1 MADEEDEDLLDS
13 WEAADSDELERR
25 MELRGKEI
33 NKEEEEQQETTNMNT
48 IIGPVTILKADNVAR
63 TEYTPQIKILKRN
76 GNIDTKPDL
85 PKQNTEAELKKTLKL
100 REAEYQAARNRILGE
115 DYDETKP
122 KLEDEEVKETKISI
136 IKPPSRVSP
145 TSPLCPSP
153 APGSPIRLLTSA
165 DNKNLQDS
173 RETCSIVRQPH
184 GPNDTSGFAINR

>member
-13 WEAADSDELERR
+13 WEAADSDDLERR
-25 MELRGKEI
+25 MEERGKVL
-33 NKEEEEQQETTNMNT
+33 EEEESNESADMNK
-48 IIGPVTILKADNVAR
+48 IIGPVTILKAENVGR

-76 GNIDTKPDL
+76 GGNDTKKDL

-122 KLEDEEVKETKISI
+122 KLECEDMKETKISI

-145 TSPLCPSP
+145 TTPISPGA
-153 APGSPIRLLTSA
+153 APGSPIRLLTSTDQRTSVQ
-165 DNKNLQDS
+165 DNN
-173 RETCSIVRQPH
+173 SIVRQPL
-184 GPNDTSGFAINR
+184 GPNDTSGFALNR